1 LLDDRIV
8 LALLE
13 ARVDPGQ
20 RPIPPLLEL
29 EIGTATSR
37 EMASTG
43 SPRNSR
49 STTSFFRPAD
59 QRFTSTAAPG
69 SPPVAL
75 RAPSSE
81 PGATPL
87 PSLLFNISHSVF
99 QTRFNPKSVSRKIGA
114 GALTGTGKGLECRG
128 RADRHIRK
136 VH

>member
-13 ARVDPGQ
+13 ARVDPG
-20 RPIPPLLEL
+20 
-29 EIGTATSR
+29 
-37 EMASTG
+37 
-43 SPRNSR
+43 
-49 STTSFFRPAD
+49 

-87 PSLLFNISHSVF
+87 PSLLFNIAHSVF
-99 QTRFNPKSVSRKIGA
+99 QTRFNPKSVSKKIGA
-114 GALTGTGKGLECRG
+114 GAPMPSMMGGACFALLQYVGHARPE
-128 RADRHIRK
+128 
-136 VH
+136 